1 MATFATPTITR
12 ARRDAS
18 ARALGQ
24 AGVFWYLVT
33 VAGQL
38 AFAAYVAVAY
48 GRAAWRGDFA
58 AWNKV
63 MPHGYVS
70 GDMAGN
76 IAVAVHLAFAVLI
89 LAAGALQLL
98 PAIRNRAPALH
109 RWNGRVYMAL
119 AFTMS
124 LGGLYMVWGRGTVGD
139 LSQHVAIS
147 GNALLILLFAGM
159 ALHNA
164 IARRFDAH
172 RRWALRLYLAVG
184 GVWFFRIGLML
195 WLAIHQAPVGF
206 DPKSF
211 TGPFLTC
218 LAFGQYLV
226 PLAVLELYFY
236 AQRSHRASARY
247 AFALGLFVLTVAMGA
262 GIAFAIMGMWIPRIV
277 A

>member
-1 MATFATPTITR
+1 MASV
-12 ARRDAS
+12 RRDTS
-18 ARALGQ
+18 GQ
-24 AGVFWYLVT
+24 ALHLAGAFWYVVT

-48 GRAAWRGDFA
+48 GRAAWSGDFA

-70 GDMAGN
+70 GDTAGN
-76 IAVAVHLAFAVLI
+76 MAVAVHLAFAVLI

-98 PAIRNRAPALH
+98 PALRNRAPALH
-109 RWNGRVYMAL
+109 RWNGRVYVAL

-124 LGGLYMVWGRGTVGD
+124 LGGLFMVWGRGTVGD

-159 ALHNA
+159 ALQNA

-195 WLAIHQAPVGF
+195 WVAIHRAPVGF

-236 AQRSHRASARY
+236 AQRSQHSSARY
-247 AFALGLFVLTVAMGA
+247 VFALGLIILTVAMGA
-262 GIAFAIMGMWIPRIV
+262 GIAFAIVGMWIPRI
-277 A
+277 AG